1 MKKFVAL
8 LMALVLVLSMSAAL
22 AETRSYF
29 MAAASDA
36 DGNAIDLVTNADMF
50 PALAFV
56 IDDET
61 MTCAFGTDEEYVE
74 GIVGEPELI
83 DEENGVAVMH
93 IVLDDGTEYDL
104 IYAAYEDTFYFT
116 DPESGVTFGLINAD
130 ILDEV
135 A

>member
-1 MKKFVAL
+1 MKKIA
-8 LMALVLVLSMSAAL
+8 ALVMVLVLILSMSAAM

-36 DGNAIDLVTNADMF
+36 EGNAIDIVSNADMF
-50 PALAFV
+50 PVLTFA

-61 MTCAFGTDEEYVE
+61 MTCAFGTEEEFVE
-74 GIVGEPELI
+74 GVVGEPEVI
-83 DEENGVAVMH
+83 DEENGILVMH
-93 IVLDDGTEYDL
+93 IVLNDGTEYDL
-104 IYAAYEDTFYFT
+104 VYAGYEDTFYFT

-130 ILDEV
+130 LLDEV